1 MDVNINK
8 GRGTRTGNPPRAL
21 AMDFVNRTTLVGR

>member
-8 GRGTRTGNPPRAL
+8 GSGQEAGDPPRAL
-21 AMDFVNRTTLVGR
+21 AMDSVTRTTLVGR